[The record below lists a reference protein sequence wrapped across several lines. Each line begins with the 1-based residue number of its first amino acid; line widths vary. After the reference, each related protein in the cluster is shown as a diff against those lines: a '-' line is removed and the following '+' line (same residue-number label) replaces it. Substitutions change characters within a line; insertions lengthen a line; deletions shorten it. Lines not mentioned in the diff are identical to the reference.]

1 MRKTYPGKVL
11 CSPQSGFHGT
21 SLNSRTNVCFRGE
34 HYDWSD
40 GITILD
46 TSNFYDIYESNVAW
60 IVLYYSKWCTH
71 CNSFSPTFKEFAL
84 DIKDWSPWIRLAAID
99 CASVSSVEGEDNGDI
114 CFHQPYVITSMPDL
128 RFYPVSAPAKPEVI
142 SRIVHVLSL

>member
-1 MRKTYPGKVL
+1 MTSIRGPRTV
-11 CSPQSGFHGT
+11 SGYSSFFC
-21 SLNSRTNVCFRGE
+21 SLNGRLKVCFRGE

-128 RFYPVSAPAKPEVI
+128 RFYPVSV
-142 SRIVHVLSL
+142 SVTLVTF